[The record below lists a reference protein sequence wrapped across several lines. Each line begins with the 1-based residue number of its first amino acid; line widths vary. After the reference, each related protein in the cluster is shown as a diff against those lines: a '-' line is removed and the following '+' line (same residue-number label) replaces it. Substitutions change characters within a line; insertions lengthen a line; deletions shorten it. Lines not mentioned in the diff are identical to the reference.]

1 MYKKI
6 YIFETI
12 KLSEFVTYIIS
23 NAIVNN
29 GNSCIWK
36 NTRSR
41 NLNAR
46 FSQFCKRMWNK
57 RMYTG
62 SSKKKKKRETK
73 RKRTWK
79 DFKSK

>member
-1 MYKKI
+1 MYKRI

-23 NAIVNN
+23 NAMVNN
-29 GNSCIWK
+29 GNSCIWR
-36 NTRSR
+36 NTGSR
-41 NLNAR
+41 NLNLHDFLSFVNVCGINVCERGAI
-46 FSQFCKRMWNK
+46 
-57 RMYTG
+57 
-62 SSKKKKKRETK
+62 KKKRETK